1 MKKKHTGYAL
11 LAGTALF
18 SLSLATGVWA
28 ADVNKLVEI
37 CASCHGKGGASTESD
52 VPIIGGYSAEYLT
65 GSLTA
70 YKKQERPCPETKYRT
85 GDKKGTK
92 TDMCQTVKD
101 FSASDMKQVAQYF
114 SEQKF
119 VRASQKFD
127 PVLAK
132 RGKDIHEQNC
142 EKCHSEGGTVA
153 GDDAGML
160 AGQHMAYL
168 DEAFKEFNSGKR
180 PMAKKMKPKL
190 EKLDKAGI
198 DALINYYGSF
208 K

>member
-1 MKKKHTGYAL
+1 MAKTHTEYAL
-11 LAGTALF
+11 LACSALF
-18 SLSLATGVWA
+18 SLSLATGTWA
-28 ADVNKLVEI
+28 ADVGKLTESCV
-37 CASCHGKGGASTESD
+37 SCHGKGGASSEPD
-52 VPIIGGYSAEYLT
+52 VPIIGGYSADYLT

-70 YKKQERPCPETKYRT
+70 YKKQERPCPETKYRS

-101 FSASDMKQVAQYF
+101 MSPNDIKQVAGYF
-114 SEQKF
+114 AEQKF
-119 VRASQKFD
+119 VRTPQKFD

-132 RGKDIHEQNC
+132 KGKEIHEQNC

-153 GDDAGML
+153 GDDAGIL
-160 AGQHMAYL
+160 AGQKMAYL

-180 PMAKKMKPKL
+180 PIPKKMKPKL

-198 DALINYYGSF
+198 DALINYYGGF